1 MLLTRD
7 LELFQVLRYI
17 CSNLATYIPIEG
29 SILGTTLD
37 PKVNID
43 FPGYS
48 HVCARSSIWKNV
60 VLSWSYTALQDNM
73 YQ

>member
-37 PKVNID
+37 PKVNINL
-43 FPGYS
+43 PGYA
-48 HVCARSSIWKNV
+48 CAYARSSI
-60 VLSWSYTALQDNM
+60 
-73 YQ
+73 

>member
-7 LELFQVLRYI
+7 LELFQVLGYI
-17 CSNLATYIPIEG
+17 RRNLATYIPILG

-43 FPGYS
+43 LPGYAC
-48 HVCARSSIWKNV
+48 VYARSSIWKIV
-60 VLSWSYTALQDNM
+60 VPSWS
-73 YQ
+73 